1 DHRIGCGIERAA
13 HEVGGEHRYLRDRL
27 LKHIA
32 MSGSPDRPPCPVGRR
47 IARVYAAC
55 RGCAE
60 WMIAFDFELAR
71 TSPKCAV
78 EQTSESVIAQGD
90 GLGCDRSRQEARDRM
105 QAREVAK
112 ASIRCSSS
120 GVSTAAFILGSPV
133 AREAQLR
140 FENAATR
147 DGLGF

>member
-1 DHRIGCGIERAA
+1 
-13 HEVGGEHRYLRDRL
+13 
-27 LKHIA
+27 
-32 MSGSPDRPPCPVGRR
+32 
-47 IARVYAAC
+47 
-55 RGCAE
+55 
-60 WMIAFDFELAR
+60 MIAFDFELAR

-90 GLGCDRSRQEARDRM
+90 GLGCNRSRQEARDRM

-120 GVSTAAFILGSPV
+120 GVSTAAFILGSPA

-147 DGLGF
+147 DGLGFYWPLMAATLLCYVLLTGVKMWLVRRRWI